1 MAKIWKGHR
10 GESTRGEYNI
20 ECLEDEAK
28 FEREQLKTSAA
39 TGLSSSFKSVSLFE
53 PHPASQIDEDE
64 ESDQPLDLSSS
75 KSKIA
80 SLNSQ
85 AEEDGGGGERSDERD
100 SNSTYSSSSQE
111 SPVSER
117 SFSPEVQESPRRGPR
132 LSKDEKWMINQGVS
146 DHISI
151 ADVIKMEHPELKQTL
166 AGLVSAGNLTELQA
180 SELMHIR
187 KRGRN
192 KITAKK
198 SRKKKDDEIV
208 HLKKAVRDAERNQ
221 KPVAEEQRDLLLE
234 YAYLEQKLA
243 NLTHYLLSWHQMNP
257 DEYQVVVEGEDVQF
271 VRKD

>member
-20 ECLEDEAK
+20 ECLEDEIK
-28 FEREQLKTSAA
+28 FEREQLKTSSA

-53 PHPASQIDEDE
+53 PNPASQIDEDE

>member
-10 GESTRGEYNI
+10 GESTRVYNN
-20 ECLEDEAK
+20 ECLEEEIK
-28 FEREQLKTSAA
+28 FERPQLETSAN
-39 TGLSSSFKSVSLFE
+39 GLSSSFKSVSLLE
-53 PHPASQIDEDE
+53 PHPSSQIDNVDE

-75 KSKIA
+75 TSKTA

-85 AEEDGGGGERSDERD
+85 VEEENGGERSDERD
-100 SNSTYSSSSQE
+100 SHSSSSSSSYE

-132 LSKDEKWMINQGVS
+132 LTRDEKWMMDQGITG
-146 DHISI
+146 HISI
-151 ADVIKMEHPELKQTL
+151 ADVIEQEHAALKQTVE
-166 AGLVSAGNLTELQA
+166 GLVRAGNLTESQA
-180 SELMHIR
+180 SELMKIR

-192 KITAKK
+192 KMTAKK

-208 HLKKAVRDAERNQ
+208 HLKKAVREAERKQ
-221 KPVAEEQRDLLLE
+221 KPVADEQRELLLE

-243 NLTHYLLSWHQMNP
+243 NLTHFLLSCHRMNP